1 MDYHLLAR
9 EILDLVGG
17 PDNIASFTNCM
28 TRLRLNL
35 IRPETADA
43 EAINGLAGV
52 LGVVEGKEL
61 QVVVGPGHAERLRSA
76 FGEVM
81 GSVGYTPAT
90 DTDATTQVTPP
101 GTAKRGVDSAVVE
114 TEPSSVLEGDTDI
127 AVRTKKMVRGT
138 QTSRV
143 QAMFRH
149 IGNIFVPIIPGFIA
163 CGLVTAICG
172 IWKTIDPTVA
182 DDGWFLVLVGLGG
195 IVIASLNF
203 IVGHNT
209 AQECGGSPVL
219 GLIAGGVPYM
229 PALAGTAATDKTA
242 AIPLTIPIFG
252 KLQPGLG
259 GVIGV
264 MITAWLFTVIERR
277 LRKVVPAAIELF
289 LVPAVTLLL
298 GAAASIFVIMPL
310 SSLLMKGLTWLL
322 VDFALAK
329 GGIIGGF
336 ILATFFLPM
345 VMLGIHQGLTPIH
358 AQLIANHGFTELLPI
373 LAMAGAAQVGMAIAV
388 LMKTRN
394 PKLRSVIKSALPIGI
409 LGVGEPLIYGVSLPL
424 LYPFLTAC
432 LGGGF
437 GGAFIAW
444 GTQNSGTFGSQAF
457 GLSGLLMASGDFGR
471 QVGLVSRWLAH
482 FSNHG
487 SCAHLPVRFQ
497 GFHGRTH
504 YGLIDDA
511 VRISDQ
517 RELWAGCSP
526 GCFAQQ
532 GHIRLATGA

>member
-17 PDNIASFTNCM
+17 PDNIESFTNCM

-35 IRPETADA
+35 IRPQTADA

-52 LGVVEGKEL
+52 LGIVEGKQL

-81 GSVGYTPAT
+81 GSADSAPAT
-90 DTDATTQVTPP
+90 DIDATAQVTPP
-101 GTAKRGVDSAVVE
+101 GTAKRGADSAVVE
-114 TEPSSVLEGDTDI
+114 TEPSPVLEGDTDI

-149 IGNIFVPIIPGFIA
+149 VGNIFVPIIPGFIA

-182 DDGWFLVLVGLGG
+182 NDGWFLVLVGLGG

-229 PALAGTAATDKTA
+229 PALAGTAATDKMA

-252 KLQPGLG
+252 ELQPGLG

-394 PKLRSVIKSALPIGI
+394 PKLRSVIKSTLPIGI

-444 GTQNSGTFGSQAF
+444 GMQNSGTFGSQAF
-457 GLSGLLMASGDFGR
+457 GLSGLLMAPVISAGKWGWYLGGWLISVIMGAVLTYLFGFKD
-471 QVGLVSRWLAH
+471 SMAE
-482 FSNHG
+482 
-487 SCAHLPVRFQ
+487 
-497 GFHGRTH
+497 
-504 YGLIDDA
+504 
-511 VRISDQ
+511 RIMD
-517 RELWAGCSP
+517 
-526 GCFAQQ
+526 
-532 GHIRLATGA
+532 

>member
-1 MDYHLLAR
+1 
-9 EILDLVGG
+9 
-17 PDNIASFTNCM
+17 
-28 TRLRLNL
+28 
-35 IRPETADA
+35 
-43 EAINGLAGV
+43 
-52 LGVVEGKEL
+52 
-61 QVVVGPGHAERLRSA
+61 
-76 FGEVM
+76 
-81 GSVGYTPAT
+81 
-90 DTDATTQVTPP
+90 
-101 GTAKRGVDSAVVE
+101 
-114 TEPSSVLEGDTDI
+114 
-127 AVRTKKMVRGT
+127 MVRGT

-444 GTQNSGTFGSQAF
+444 GTQNCGTFGSQAF
-457 GLSGLLMASGDFGR
+457 GLSGLLMAPVISAGKWGWYLGGWLISVIMGAVLTYLFGFKD
-471 QVGLVSRWLAH
+471 SMAE
-482 FSNHG
+482 
-487 SCAHLPVRFQ
+487 
-497 GFHGRTH
+497 
-504 YGLIDDA
+504 
-511 VRISDQ
+511 RIMD
-517 RELWAGCSP
+517 
-526 GCFAQQ
+526 
-532 GHIRLATGA
+532 